1 VCLRVVIGS
10 CWLAALG
17 LLEACGAH
25 RLLTSPCLRCAAHA
39 RPATLHRTQ
48 VLDTIAELEAGPAAG
63 DSSSEDDDD
72 LLDWRAKK
80 SAF

>member
-1 VCLRVVIGS
+1 
-10 CWLAALG
+10 
-17 LLEACGAH
+17 
-25 RLLTSPCLRCAAHA
+25 
-39 RPATLHRTQ
+39 